1 MPTSFLR
8 LPLDKLRPLWYNT
21 RVIRVRV
28 VYTDYTK
35 IPNYPKDEKMNIVTF
50 DTETISTTKPFVY
63 NIGYVISDEDGNTI
77 ISHDFIVSE
86 TWNNKMLFNTAYY
99 ADKQNIYI
107 SRMKGKQVVKRKW
120 LDIITLMAQEF
131 ETYNVQHGY
140 ACNSDFDERVFA
152 FNADW
157 FKTFNPLENVK
168 VHDIRGYAHKA
179 FCHSDDY
186 ADFCEKFG
194 LFTDSGNYSSTA
206 ETLFKYVTGETDFEE
221 EHTALA
227 DSVIEL
233 DVLLACRA
241 NGCDLLVDY
250 PVSRTLPRRTLQT
263 LTVRTMD
270 GEEVEF
276 EYHTKTNRNGKIYL
290 K

>member
-1 MPTSFLR
+1 
-8 LPLDKLRPLWYNT
+8 
-21 RVIRVRV
+21 
-28 VYTDYTK
+28 
-35 IPNYPKDEKMNIVTF
+35 MNIVTF

-63 NIGYVISDEDGNTI
+63 NIGYVISDEDGDTI

-99 ADKQNIYI
+99 ADKQDIYI
-107 SRMKGKQVVKRKW
+107 SRMKGKHVAKRKW

-140 ACNSDFDERVFA
+140 AYNSDFDERVFA

-157 FKTFNPLENVK
+157 FKTFNPLENVE
-168 VHDIRGYAHKA
+168 VHDIRGYAHQA
-179 FCHSDDY
+179 FCRSDDY

-227 DSVIEL
+227 DSIIEL
-233 DVLLACRA
+233 HVLLACRE
-241 NGCDLLVDY
+241 NGCDLLVNY
-250 PVSRTLPRRTLQT
+250 PVLRTLPRRTLQT

-276 EYHTKTNRNGKIYL
+276 EYHTKTTRNGKIYL

>member
-1 MPTSFLR
+1 MTTTNLS
-8 LPLDKLRPLWYNT
+8 LPIDKLRPLWYNI

-63 NIGYVISDEDGNTI
+63 NIGYVISDEDGNAI

-157 FKTFNPLENVK
+157 FKTFNPFENVK

-179 FCHSDDY
+179 FCRSDDY

-276 EYHTKTNRNGKIYL
+276 EYHTKTTRNGKIYL